1 MTQLKALI
9 RRLLQLGILGLFVG
23 LLCWPFNLLDRWG
36 DQLLELLPAFSGTPG
51 VRSRCCLH

>member
-23 LLCWPFNLLDRWG
+23 LLCWQFNLLDRWVISISCR
-36 DQLLELLPAFSGTPG
+36 PI
-51 VRSRCCLH
+51 CCQGGI